1 MTQTQIQAQR
11 CDSETETAEQVE
23 DYLARH
29 PTFFS
34 DHLGLLEKMTVP
46 HPSGPAVSL
55 VTKQIEVL
63 RNKNRELRRQLNE
76 VVEIARDNDN
86 LSSHM
91 HQLTLA
97 LLDASTLE
105 ETLAGL
111 EYVLHEYFLADFI
124 ALRIIKNEPAAPIGN
139 LFIAPDDP
147 GLEYF
152 RKTLTAG
159 RPKCGHPTHS
169 QAKFLF
175 GEAAREVLSCA
186 IMPIR
191 CGETLGI
198 LAIGSRRE
206 DRFHHT
212 MGHLFLN
219 RMSAIVGTR
228 LKMFLDSRS

>member
-1 MTQTQIQAQR
+1 MTQTQTQK
-11 CDSETETAEQVE
+11 CDRETVTAEQVE
-23 DYLARH
+23 DYLARY
-29 PTFFS
+29 PAFFS
-34 DHLGLLEKMTVP
+34 DHLDLLEKMTVP
-46 HPSGPAVSL
+46 HPSGAAVSL
-55 VTKQIEVL
+55 VTKLIEVL
-63 RNKNRELRRQLNE
+63 RNKNRELQRKLNNL
-76 VVEIARDNDN
+76 VEIARDNDN

-111 EYVLHEYFLADFI
+111 EYVLHEYFLVDFV
-124 ALRIIKNEPAAPIGN
+124 ALRIIKNEPTASIGN
-139 LFIAPDDP
+139 LFIAPDDH

-152 RKTLTAG
+152 RKTLTAD

-175 GEAAREVLSCA
+175 GKAAREVLSCA

-191 CGETLGI
+191 CGDAAGI
-198 LAIGSRRE
+198 LAIGSRQE
-206 DRFHHT
+206 DRFHHS

-228 LKMFLDSRS
+228 LKMFLDSRP